1 MIISSFY
8 RDGLLRTKWF
18 VKRMSLSNLAIQL
31 IWIFIVLAIGGFL
44 FNATVLEAQEVKP
57 NSETDVYEFGVG
69 DVLNVYVYEE
79 PEISQ
84 TVTVRSD
91 GRISLPLIGDVV
103 AVGETPEALAE
114 KITQKL
120 KKFIEVADVTVILVE
135 PREDVY
141 YVLGQVEEPGQ
152 YSLERQVTVLQAIA
166 NAGGFLEWAKKSR
179 IMIVRGVEDSENVT
193 YFNYDDFLDG
203 KDIKQNIV
211 IQPGDTIVI
220 P

>member
-69 DVLNVYVYEE
+69 DVLNVFVYEE

-103 AVGETPEALAE
+103 AVGETPEALAG

-120 KKFIEVADVTVILVE
+120 KKFIEVADVTVILVD
-135 PREDVY
+135 PLEDVY
-141 YVLGQVEEPGQ
+141 YMLGQVEEPGQ

-179 IMIVRGVEDSENVT
+179 IMIVSGVEDSENVT
-193 YFNYDDFLDG
+193 YFNYEDFLDG
-203 KDIKQNIV
+203 KDIKQNIL
-211 IQPGDTIVI
+211 IQPGDTIVV